1 MLAQYDSRHGSFYFV
16 ATELLIPIWDRG
28 ILKQVRIFSKSTLRE
43 FWEGGHAEVKDPLL
57 AWHDVASHASWI
69 APSDVKQRYPSASFL
84 NDNRVVFNIKGN
96 KYRLI
101 VDIDYAR
108 QRLFIRFV
116 GTHAEYDLINA
127 NNI

>member
-43 FWEGGHAEVKDPLL
+43 YWEGGHAEVRHPSLV
-57 AWHDVASHASWI
+57 WHDIVSRAKWNS
-69 APSDVKQRYPSASFL
+69 PTDVKRHYPSSSFL
-84 NDNRVVFNIKGN
+84 NDNRVVFNIKGY

-101 VDIDYAR
+101 VDIDYTR

-116 GTHAEYDLINA
+116 GTHAEYDRIDA
-127 NNI
+127 KTI